1 MHCDTALLLLKAPP
15 QGALGPGDQV
25 LTNTN
30 RTAPLSASPSECSV
44 TMCFIVTEPDDN
56 SVSHMDSKARLT
68 EEEQLTRLRTERTL
82 QIGNI
87 KNKKDS
93 APIFNM

>member
-1 MHCDTALLLLKAPP
+1 
-15 QGALGPGDQV
+15 
-25 LTNTN
+25 
-30 RTAPLSASPSECSV
+30 
-44 TMCFIVTEPDDN
+44 MCFIVTEPDDN
-56 SVSHMDSKARLT
+56 SVSHTDSKARLT